1 MWWSSS
7 WRILCKM
14 NGGCP
19 QLPNDLSVELHW
31 LPSMAESD
39 YRASSGTVRMRAAH
53 AKLHTVLLWQRSL
66 TERRN
71 VNAINIMRV
80 LTNTSGKAIMVC
92 VTDFFSTFK
101 TESPLGVWVA
111 NVELWS
117 AVAELQHGLVS
128 DLPHM
133 SAKRSGGDLDIVRLS
148 HFLESSTR

>member
-1 MWWSSS
+1 
-7 WRILCKM
+7 
-14 NGGCP
+14 
-19 QLPNDLSVELHW
+19 
-31 LPSMAESD
+31 
-39 YRASSGTVRMRAAH
+39 
-53 AKLHTVLLWQRSL
+53 
-66 TERRN
+66 
-71 VNAINIMRV
+71 
-80 LTNTSGKAIMVC
+80 MVC

-148 HFLESSTR
+148 HFLESIGLYVLDKLSDAYKAADTFYSIYPE